1 MKAAYIVIF
10 ASMLAFPL
18 TFALAERFGSRPCP
32 PGTPCLPAEIK
43 LTPPQQRALQ
53 GIYEKNRR
61 QQEELQR
68 QTRRAVLNLLTPAQ
82 LQRVKVRDLQPE
94 EAAVAPQIQRQS
106 VTSAVKSPPK

>member
-1 MKAAYIVIF
+1 MKAAYVVIF

-32 PGTPCLPAEIK
+32 PGMPCLPGDIE

-53 GIYEKNRR
+53 GIYEKNRH

-82 LQRVKVRDLQPE
+82 LQRIKARDLQPE
-94 EAAVAPQIQRQS
+94 AAAQVQRQN
-106 VTSAVKSPPK
+106 TTARIEIQAE

>member
-18 TFALAERFGSRPCP
+18 TFALADRFGSRPCP
-32 PGTPCLPAEIK
+32 PGTPCLPGEIE
-43 LTPPQQRALQ
+43 LTPQQQRALQ

-82 LQRVKVRDLQPE
+82 LQRVRARDLQQSD
-94 EAAVAPQIQRQS
+94 AAAAPQVQR
-106 VTSAVKSPPK
+106 